1 MFATLRLVLRSG
13 GYAVL
18 ESLAMLQQDST
29 SVSHA
34 EPSFMGPIRI
44 CTMSEK
50 KFAFLLFA
58 SLLLPAFSFSE
69 PVAFKRAIELAIRN
83 STAINAATADT
94 SRLQATYQEARDQY
108 IPQVYFGSGL
118 AYSFGFPLGE
128 PSIFKVS
135 STSLLLSSA
144 GPG

>member
-1 MFATLRLVLRSG
+1 
-13 GYAVL
+13 
-18 ESLAMLQQDST
+18 
-29 SVSHA
+29 
-34 EPSFMGPIRI
+34 MGPIRI

-69 PVAFKRAIELAIRN
+69 PVAFKRAVELAIRN

-108 IPQVYFGSGL
+108 IPQVYFGEAFVGEEDIILEIELETAPVEVGRPDQADL
-118 AYSFGFPLGE
+118 AVDHHRLRMEQPAAIFE
-128 PSIFKVS
+128 PPI
-135 STSLLLSSA
+135 
-144 GPG
+144 